1 MSLSPSAPTFCITVF
16 YFVVESVKFGGCL
29 LISGTCVRK
38 SNGGELRGESERK
51 LKICHHYV
59 YVCSIFITILSIFAN
74 LHTHSCCL
82 CESTNQVH
90 TNTYA
95 YAHALDCA
103 ICRYYMF
110 VVLLVVVVV
119 QSQILSANRHSF
131 FLHYMLMTMIYM
143 RRYNT
148 FGVSSIYSI

>member
-51 LKICHHYV
+51 LKICHRYV

-90 TNTYA
+90 KHIRVRARFGLRHLSLLYVCSAAGGGGSITN
-95 YAHALDCA
+95 
-103 ICRYYMF
+103 I
-110 VVLLVVVVV
+110 
-119 QSQILSANRHSF
+119 I
-131 FLHYMLMTMIYM
+131 
-143 RRYNT
+143 
-148 FGVSSIYSI
+148 GE